1 MVVDPSAASFI
12 ETIRRHGRYMVRAAA
27 NDVLD
32 GIRVTASLLQAG
44 RVQIHESCTD
54 ALREFKTYCWD
65 DKAPQDAVIKEN
77 DHAMDDIR
85 YFCYTVLAREYRWA
99 DWRK

>member
-1 MVVDPSAASFI
+1 M
-12 ETIRRHGRYMVRAAA
+12 
-27 NDVLD
+27 
-32 GIRVTASLLQAG
+32 
-44 RVQIHESCTD
+44 QIHESCTD

>member
-1 MVVDPSAASFI
+1 MDPSAASFI

-44 RVQIHESCTD
+44 RVKIHESCTD